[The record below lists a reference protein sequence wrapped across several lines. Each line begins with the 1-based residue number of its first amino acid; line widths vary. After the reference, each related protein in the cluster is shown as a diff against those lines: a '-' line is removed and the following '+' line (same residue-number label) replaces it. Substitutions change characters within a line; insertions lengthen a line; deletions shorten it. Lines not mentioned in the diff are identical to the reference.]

1 LGSHWAILLIASHVV
16 AQDWHKYKPRTF
28 KQITTELAEASLK
41 DRDVIIANGQGE
53 STVLSRDTFPS
64 RVTVV
69 YTGASRRVTDKKKEI
84 ISAWLKVF
92 GKPVEYLKLFES
104 EHLFTED
111 AKEYWVPVQKQVAT
125 YFEKE
130 LMKSD
135 KVTLYAVWVG
145 ARRDS
150 AGTEHVFLVNEF
162 EKE

>member
-1 LGSHWAILLIASHVV
+1 
-16 AQDWHKYKPRTF
+16 
-28 KQITTELAEASLK
+28 
-41 DRDVIIANGQGE
+41 
-53 STVLSRDTFPS
+53 
-64 RVTVV
+64 
-69 YTGASRRVTDKKKEI
+69 
-84 ISAWLKVF
+84 
-92 GKPVEYLKLFES
+92 LKLFES